1 MARYAVSTLEDM
13 PDVPTFTDPGDPA
26 WKPIQHY
33 LGLTA
38 FGINAFIAK
47 AAGDTIAPP
56 HDEADFGQEEVYLV
70 MSGHARVTV
79 GDDELD
85 APAGTV
91 VAVADPALT
100 RSVLAVDAGTTVL
113 AVGCAPGCF
122 RRAGGPRT
130 SRTSAAIP
138 TSMPSSDPARR
149 RPPPAP

>member
-1 MARYAVSTLEDM
+1 MAGYAVSQLEEM

-38 FGINAFIAK
+38 FGINAFVAK

-70 MSGHARVTV
+70 MAGHARVTV
-79 GDDELD
+79 DGE
-85 APAGTV
+85 ATV
-91 VAVADPALT
+91 F
-100 RSVLAVDAGTTVL
+100 

-122 RRAGGPRT
+122 RT
-130 SRTSAAIP
+130 SWR
-138 TSMPSSDPARR
+138 PAHFENLARH
-149 RPPPAP
+149 PAVDG

>member
-1 MARYAVSTLEDM
+1 MAGYAVSQLEDM

-38 FGINAFIAK
+38 FGINAFVAK

-70 MSGHARVTV
+70 MAGHARVTV
-79 GDDELD
+79 DGEEID
-85 APAGTV
+85 APTGTV
-91 VAVADPALT
+91 VAVRDPALT
-100 RSVLAVDAGTTVL
+100 RSVVAVDAGTTVL

-122 RRAGGPRT
+122 RT
-130 SRTSAAIP
+130 SWR
-138 TSMPSSDPARR
+138 PSHFEDLARHPAVES
-149 RPPPAP
+149 